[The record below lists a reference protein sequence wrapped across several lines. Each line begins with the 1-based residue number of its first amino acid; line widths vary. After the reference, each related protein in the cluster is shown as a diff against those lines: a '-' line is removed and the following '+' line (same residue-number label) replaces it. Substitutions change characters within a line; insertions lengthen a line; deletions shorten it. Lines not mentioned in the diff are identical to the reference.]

1 MFLKDA
7 LKVRNPKRVLCL
19 LMVLVAA
26 ATPAALASDDPP
38 PKPESREHATERPF
52 FDPGFSVCDL
62 GSKERELLGGA
73 VGGIIGG
80 VLGAQMGKGDGQ
92 LAATAVGTLLGAVL
106 GVHLLGDGG
115 AMGKYCTADTLDRA
129 PDSQIV
135 TWRNPISDAHYA
147 VTPIRTTA
155 ADGRTCRDYTTTVI
169 LGGRTE
175 QTHGTACR
183 RPAGSWVTGS

>member
-1 MFLKDA
+1 MFLKEA
-7 LKVRNPKRVLCL
+7 LKVKNLNRVLCL
-19 LMVLVAA
+19 LVVLVAA
-26 ATPAALASDDPP
+26 AAAPALASDDPP
-38 PKPESREHATERPF
+38 PEPEWREHATERPL

-80 VLGAQMGKGDGQ
+80 ILGAQMGEGDGQ
-92 LAATAVGTLLGAVL
+92 LAATAVGTLLGAAL

-115 AMGKYCTADTLDRA
+115 AMGRYCTAETLDRA
-129 PDSQIV
+129 PDGQTV
-135 TWRNPISDAHYA
+135 TWRNPISNAYYA

-155 ADGRTCRDYTTTVI
+155 ANGRACRDYTTTVI
-169 LGGRTE
+169 LDGRTE

-183 RPAGSWVTGS
+183 RPDGSWVSGS